1 MHSTFYD
8 VAMTAQNRLA
18 FAMAEDL
25 RPLGIGAISLSPGF
39 VKTELVDA
47 TYDGDRSLLESVEY
61 TGRAV
66 VALAADPA
74 VLEKSGRTL
83 LVGELA
89 RQYGFTDVDGRQPPP
104 FAVA

>member
-1 MHSTFYD
+1 
-8 VAMTAQNRLA
+8 MTIRS
-18 FAMAEDL
+18 
-25 RPLGIGAISLSPGF
+25 RPLLALASVADVPLVETAF
-39 VKTELVDA
+39 TELVDA
-47 TYDGDRSLLESVEY
+47 TYDGDRSVLESVEY

-66 VALAADPA
+66 VALASDPT